1 MKNSKCYLCSSNR
14 LITLKKGTRSNSS
27 VNILKCSCCGLEQ
40 LESFEHMKNEYYET
54 STMTYP
60 QKCVLDDS
68 RRVDEL
74 KEVLLGKDVL
84 EFGSGLGG
92 FCYEIQ
98 KYVNKIVGVDLD
110 TQSKKF
116 YEENRI
122 PFFHN
127 LDTIEEESFDS
138 IVSFHVLEHIPDPIE
153 QLKIL
158 QKKLKSGGSIYI
170 EVPNSNDALLSI
182 YNSHE
187 FKEFNANPEHLY
199 TFNSENLKT
208 IGIKSG
214 LQVSYVKQVQRYP
227 LSNHMVWL
235 QDGKPLG
242 QVQYDFLNNKDLN
255 DAYSHALAKVGS
267 CDTLFAKF
275 IKE

>member
-1 MKNSKCYLCSSNR
+1 MKD
-14 LITLKKGTRSNSS
+14 
-27 VNILKCSCCGLEQ
+27 
-40 LESFEHMKNEYYET
+40 EYYET

-60 QKCVLDDS
+60 RKCVLDDD

-74 KEVLLGKDVL
+74 KDVLLEKDVL

-92 FCYEIQ
+92 FCYRIQ
-98 KYVNKIVGVDLD
+98 KYVNQVVGIDLD
-110 TQSKKF
+110 PQSKKF
-116 YEENRI
+116 YEENNI
-122 PFFHN
+122 PFFQH
-127 LDTIEEESFDS
+127 LDDLEDNSFDS

-158 QKKLKSGGSIYI
+158 QKKIKSGGSIYI

-182 YNSHE
+182 YNSKE

-199 TFNSENLKT
+199 TFNSENLKSV
-208 IGIKSG
+208 GIKSG
-214 LQVSYVKQVQRYP
+214 LQVGYVKQIQRYP
-227 LSNHMVWL
+227 LANHMVWL
-235 QDGKPLG
+235 QDNKPLG
-242 QVQYDFLNNKDLN
+242 QVKYDFLNNQDLN
-255 DAYSHALAKVGS
+255 DAYSSALAKVGS